1 MAFNFNF
8 LISCSSEQQE
18 KVSRGPGLGTCKGR
32 MMKLGSLLA
41 VGYVGGI
48 QSLQPSLHAGFWAEM
63 MLSVTLLTGAFIRVY
78 RLHRSAP
85 PEHKGVVFTSS
96 LKSSRMVRVGWVKN
110 QTSSI
115 TSAGG
120 SQQEKGPSS
129 HPAAQSSPSALQS
142 AERRELRRSGGIQ
155 PNAGRSLP
163 PRPGTAAGEK
173 GRGKEGKHRPPAGR
187 GEGVNPALCPLTA
200 AAAGSMGKAEAA
212 EPAREAGRRRGGSA
226 ARGWGGRGGGRAA
239 RRGAGRRR
247 ARSPP
252 ALPAALRH
260 RERKGPGR
268 PARPALRRGAA
279 ARRAGPGGGAVG
291 LGMPWGR
298 WGRASRSVRGA
309 GPGAARGCAGKGGGA
324 GRRTGSP
331 VAMESPAGLPGGGE
345 TWAAFGA
352 SWERWS
358 ERSARGRWQVP
369 LL

>member
-48 QSLQPSLHAGFWAEM
+48 QSLQPSLRAGFWAEM

-85 PEHKGVVFTSS
+85 PEHKGVAFTSS
-96 LKSSRMVRVGWVKN
+96 LKSRGMVGVGWVKN
-110 QTSSI
+110 QTRSI

-142 AERRELRRSGGIQ
+142 AERRELRRSGGTQ

-163 PRPGTAAGEK
+163 PRPGTAAGGKGK
-173 GRGKEGKHRPPAGR
+173 GRGKERKHRPPGGR

-200 AAAGSMGKAEAA
+200 AAAAAGSMGKAEAA
-212 EPAREAGRRRGGSA
+212 EPARQAGRRRGGSA
-226 ARGWGGRGGGRAA
+226 ARD
-239 RRGAGRRR
+239 
-247 ARSPP
+247 
-252 ALPAALRH
+252 
-260 RERKGPGR
+260 
-268 PARPALRRGAA
+268 
-279 ARRAGPGGGAVG
+279 
-291 LGMPWGR
+291 
-298 WGRASRSVRGA
+298 
-309 GPGAARGCAGKGGGA
+309 
-324 GRRTGSP
+324 
-331 VAMESPAGLPGGGE
+331 
-345 TWAAFGA
+345 
-352 SWERWS
+352 
-358 ERSARGRWQVP
+358 
-369 LL
+369 